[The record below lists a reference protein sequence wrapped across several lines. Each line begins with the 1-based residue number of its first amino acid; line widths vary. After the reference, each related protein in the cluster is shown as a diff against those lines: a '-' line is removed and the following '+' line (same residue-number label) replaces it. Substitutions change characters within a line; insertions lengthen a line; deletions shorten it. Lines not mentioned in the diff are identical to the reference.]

1 MASAFKRKHR
11 NPAGRLVE
19 AETFT
24 VAFVDDSDT
33 TRPRGIQRQV
43 AGYASEAA
51 SEELGRA
58 LDKLVGLRRG
68 REPVPADLQRFFD
81 GLPVKVRAKLGRWG
95 LLSVAAEAA
104 KRGLDEHVRA
114 YEEALRLGVASA
126 KQRGRPA
133 TAVHVQKT
141 GNRVRELIRR
151 TGAKSFADFTPGAV
165 AKALRELQAK
175 GRRSKGIGSKT
186 AAHYFGAVFAFLEW
200 SRREKLIV
208 ANPLADAAKPDAN
221 AEKRHARR
229 ALEPDE
235 VCRALAAAADG
246 PERYGMPGASRAL
259 LWRLLAETG
268 LRAGEARK
276 LVRADLALGERPSVT
291 VRAENAKSGRAR
303 TIPLQR
309 GLADAFRA
317 VAAGKLPTVR
327 VFKLPKPEDLVKA
340 WRADLADGQVAWV
353 KEAATDAERGRRAG
367 ADFLRYED
375 AAGRFADV
383 HSLRVTFA
391 TNLIAAGVDVKTAQA
406 LLGHASATMTLD
418 VYAKV
423 FRGSDEA
430 AIARLPSYHTP
441 QRDRLR
447 KTGSL
452 DTPGHCTT
460 DCTTAG
466 SFSGSSE
473 RGGSTLGPRGA
484 CAENAT
490 KTGQN
495 CTAAHEKSPAG
506 AGLGST
512 PPRGF
517 EPLSPA

>member
-1 MASAFKRKHR
+1 MASIFKRKHW

-19 AETFT
+19 AETHT
-24 VAFVDDSDT
+24 VAFVDNTDP

-43 AGYASEAA
+43 PGYASAAA

-68 REPVPADLQRFFD
+68 REPLPPDLQRFFD
-81 GLPVKVRAKLGRWG
+81 ALPVQVRAKLGRWG

-114 YEEALRLGVASA
+114 YEAALRLGVASA

-133 TAVHVQKT
+133 TTVHVQKA

-151 TGAKSFADFTPGAV
+151 TGAKSFGDLAPAAV
-165 AKALRELQAK
+165 AKALRELQTR
-175 GRRSKGIGSKT
+175 GRRVKGIGSKT
-186 AAHYFGAVFAFLEW
+186 AAHYFGALFAFLEW

-208 ANPLADAAKPDAN
+208 TNPLADAAKPDAT
-221 AEKRHARR
+221 ADKRHARR

-235 VCRALAAAADG
+235 VRRAVVAAEDG
-246 PERYGMPGASRAL
+246 PERYRMPGASRAL

-303 TIPLQR
+303 SIPLR
-309 GLADAFRA
+309 GGLVVALRA
-317 VAAGKLPTVR
+317 AAAGKLPAAR
-327 VFKLPKPEDLVKA
+327 VFKLAKPEDLVKA
-340 WRADLADGQVAWV
+340 WRADLADARAAWL
-353 KEAATDAERGRRAG
+353 KEAATDEERTRRDG
-367 ADFLRYED
+367 TDFLRYED

-383 HSLRVTFA
+383 HALRTTFA
-391 TNLIAAGVDVKTAQA
+391 TNLIAAGVNVKTAQA

-430 AIARLPSYHTP
+430 AVGRLPSYDPP
-441 QRDRLR
+441 QRQRLR
-447 KTGSL
+447 KTGST
-452 DTPGHCTT
+452 DTPVHCTT

-466 SFSGSSE
+466 AFQGQSEPGSATS
-473 RGGSTLGPRGA
+473 GPRGA
-484 CAENAT
+484 CAENAM

-495 CTAAHEKSPAG
+495 CTSPHEKSPART
-506 AGLGST
+506 GLERT

-517 EPLSPA
+517 EPLSST